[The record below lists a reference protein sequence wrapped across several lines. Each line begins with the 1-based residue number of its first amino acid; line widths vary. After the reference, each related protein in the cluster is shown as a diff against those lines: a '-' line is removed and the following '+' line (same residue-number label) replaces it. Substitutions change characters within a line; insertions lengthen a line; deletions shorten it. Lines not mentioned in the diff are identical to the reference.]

1 MNRRKSSVYTL
12 RLDLLYFGLLLVLL
26 PVRLWIDRGLDQQ
39 TLPAVIAQPIF
50 WFLCGVVSLPIGVFG
65 LKIRCGLRLQLRFLL
80 NSAVYF
86 GITLLLEWT
95 GLPTVP
101 LAILASILA
110 IISIRSWHRTVSRV
124 LSCRAFRLHGGV
136 ATSGD
141 MGEVAYVRV
150 SPTYSG
156 KNPFAEHRAA
166 R

>member
-1 MNRRKSSVYTL
+1 MNRRKSRVYTL

-26 PVRLWIDRGLDQQ
+26 PVRLWIDRGLDQE
-39 TLPAVIAQPIF
+39 TLPAVIAQPLF

-65 LKIRCGLRLQLRFLL
+65 LRIRCGLRLQLRFLL

-86 GITLLLEWT
+86 GITLLLEKT

-110 IISIRSWHRTVSRV
+110 LISIRYWHLAVTRI
-124 LSCRAFRLHGGV
+124 LSYRAFRLMGAV
-136 ATSGD
+136 ATAGD
-141 MGEVAYVRV
+141 MGEVYVRV
-150 SPTYSG
+150 APSYSG
-156 KNPFAEHRAA
+156 KNPFAERRAA